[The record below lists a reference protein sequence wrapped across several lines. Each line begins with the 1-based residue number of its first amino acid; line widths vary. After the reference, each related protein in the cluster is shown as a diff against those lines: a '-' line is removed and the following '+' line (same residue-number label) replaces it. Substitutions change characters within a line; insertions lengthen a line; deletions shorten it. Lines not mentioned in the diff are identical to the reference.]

1 MLLFLIFNI
10 FSVYFASQ
18 ALQESTLISQH
29 SHNTVTP
36 FNITYNALYSVLV
49 VLGLHQLQQLCEW
62 NSRQKI
68 LYTTT
73 CHIGAIVFGLC
84 GEFGPLRN
92 FSITPGFWG
101 RLSLEGKCMIVLL
114 ALIIFALV
122 SFQGYRAARTK
133 TCARQWVP
141 WFVLGLVWFVLWVTL
156 LKDHL
161 YVHVHHALF
170 AGFFSCWFSRNSSF
184 DIGINGIL
192 TGIVIEGIDFYGIGE
207 LTLFIID
214 SQQGVFDIGLR
225 LAWILSV
232 IGLMFIIRH
241 GPLESV
247 EGHGHVLKKRA
258 LLPVV
263 D

>member
-1 MLLFLIFNI
+1 MLLFLIFNV

-18 ALQESTLISQH
+18 SLQESTLISTH
-29 SHNTVTP
+29 SHNEVIP

-49 VLGLHQLQQLCEW
+49 VLGLHNLQQLRELNW
-62 NSRQKI
+62 RQKI
-68 LYTTT
+68 IYTLT

-84 GEFGPLRN
+84 GQFGPLRN

-101 RLSLEGKCMIVLL
+101 RLSLEGKCIIVVL
-114 ALIIFALV
+114 ALLIAALV
-122 SFQGYRAARTK
+122 SFQGYRAARSK
-133 TCARQWVP
+133 TCARQWMP
-141 WFVLGLVWFVLWVTL
+141 WVVLGIVWFVLWVTL

-170 AGFFSCWFSRNSSF
+170 AGFFSCWFSRKSSF
-184 DIGINGIL
+184 DLVINAIL

-207 LTLFIID
+207 LTLFMID
-214 SQQGVFDIGLR
+214 SKQGVFDIGLR
-225 LAWILSV
+225 CAWILSV
-232 IGLMFIIRH
+232 IGLIFIIRH

-247 EGHGHVLKKRA
+247 EGSDRALKKRA

-263 D
+263 G